1 MHLENSLQGIG
12 IQRGRRMLLNN
23 LKQKGLNRT
32 ATPFMQGT
40 DEHKMSRKSFPLIQS
55 ILTCCN
61 MSIDLTQKVVCTRE
75 MLGQLVKD
83 ARISGTHI

>member
-1 MHLENSLQGIG
+1 
-12 IQRGRRMLLNN
+12 
-23 LKQKGLNRT
+23 
-32 ATPFMQGT
+32 
-40 DEHKMSRKSFPLIQS
+40 
-55 ILTCCN
+55 